1 MMMMMMVVVLML
13 MVLVLM
19 MMMMVMLLMMAMVM
33 FIFLHQKTS
42 AAGFC
47 QQSRW
52 RIIKRGLREGFYFI
66 YFFDIVMMMKGVV
79 DNALFI
85 PINLLNIVLL
95 LLMMMIQFDWD

>member
-1 MMMMMMVVVLML
+1 MV
-13 MVLVLM
+13 
-19 MMMMVMLLMMAMVM
+19 MMMVMLMVMVMVMVMLMVVKMGMMMGM

-85 PINLLNIVLL
+85 PINLLNIVLV